1 MIVVALLRRTMGEG
15 GFIAERT
22 PTGDPRTVGLA
33 AALVGVGC
41 LLAYPL
47 TVIGVV
53 PWASEVPPGL
63 PETTHPLLIYFSVV
77 AGSVLL
83 TLGTFAIRGGT
94 VRPLTP
100 RRALV
105 AVLSSFVTLAVGLAA
120 FTYRWAGTSRIDLE
134 GNVLPPL
141 DLVQIVRL
149 ELHSIQFLALAGV
162 SALYVGTKAARR
174 GWRPTLA
181 SAALPSVLFALGV
194 VWPPLP
200 RTPGVVAIMVV
211 LAVGPSAVGYGAAR
225 RDAPGG
231 A

>member
-1 MIVVALLRRTMGEG
+1 MGEG

-22 PTGDPRTVGLA
+22 PTGNLHVLGLA
-33 AALVGVGC
+33 AALLGVGC

-47 TVIGVV
+47 TVMGVV
-53 PWASEVPPGL
+53 PWSKEAPPGR
-63 PETTHPLLIYFSVV
+63 PYPTHPLLIYFGVV
-77 AGSVLL
+77 TGSILL
-83 TLGTFAIRGGT
+83 TWGTSSVRGGT

-105 AVLSSFVTLAVGLAA
+105 AVLSSVVTLAVGLAV
-120 FTYRWAGTSRIDLE
+120 FTYRWAGTPRIDLE

-141 DLVQIVRL
+141 DLAQIVQL
-149 ELHSIQFLALAGV
+149 ELQSIQFVALAGV
-162 SALYVGTKAARR
+162 SALYVGTKAARD

-181 SAALPSVLFALGV
+181 SAALPVGLFALGV

-200 RTPGVVAIMVV
+200 RGPGVAAIMTV
-211 LAVGPSAVGYGAAR
+211 LAVGPSAVGYAAAR

-231 A
+231 ASRDE